1 MLERRAADAHG
12 HREAAEYSVL
22 STQFSVLGTQ
32 PLRVAART
40 TTAIRPVPCSLLLA
54 LCLLLSVVPLRA
66 DTLDPFAATPAQAGP
81 LLFTAKNWA
90 GYVAEVNFG
99 SPVSNTVTSVSGAW
113 TVPGVTP
120 SIWPAANVS
129 GQQASCVTWVGID
142 GFSNNTVEQIGIES
156 NIENGLASYY
166 AWYEMYPNGLTLIPS
181 MSVSPG
187 DSITASVQYSPPG
200 YANEF
205 QLSISDSTNGQTY
218 TTYQTNSSALR
229 SSAEW
234 IIEAPT
240 ITGSFAPLPTFGS
253 VTFTGAGHDRVEHR
267 GDRQFRL
274 AVRASQ
280 HAGRQQPELER
291 FHASGAR
298 GDDRH
303 GRRGRIRLYGNSD
316 AGAVHTG
323 LPGGGGCG
331 VSRQPMGE
339 TQRKEGSKQLIGN
352 TEVKQIRNP
361 NIEIRNKFEFVS
373 DFDIRISYFVLP
385 SLFFFGHVQ

>member
-1 MLERRAADAHG
+1 M
-12 HREAAEYSVL
+12 
-22 STQFSVLGTQ
+22 
-32 PLRVAART
+32 
-40 TTAIRPVPCSLLLA
+40 PCSLLLA

-66 DTLDPFAATPAQAGP
+66 DTLDPFAATQAQAGP

-253 VTFTGAGHDRVEHR
+253 VTFTGAQATIASNTGGIDNSAWQYEQVNMRDDNSPSWSDSMLAGPVATTGT
-267 GDRQFRL
+267 GDAAVSGFTVIQTPEPSTL
-274 AVRASQ
+274 ACLV
-280 HAGRQQPELER
+280 
-291 FHASGAR
+291 
-298 GDDRH
+298 
-303 GRRGRIRLYGNSD
+303 
-316 AGAVHTG
+316 AGAAVLVG
-323 LPGGGGCG
+323 
-331 VSRQPMGE
+331 SRWAK
-339 TQRKEGSKQLIGN
+339 RKGKKAQN
-352 TEVKQIRNP
+352 N
-361 NIEIRNKFEFVS
+361 
-373 DFDIRISYFVLP
+373 
-385 SLFFFGHVQ
+385 